1 MRIILVGFG
10 VVGQNFAKMLTLR
23 SPELVKDYGIRPR
36 LVAVADRGGTA
47 VDAPGLDI
55 DHLLLVKAEKGT
67 VAAYRGSGKHNLSAV
82 ELIKDTS
89 ADIMVEAT
97 PTNIKSGEPGLSNI
111 MTALK
116 SGKHVI
122 TTNKGPLALAFPALQ
137 ELARYNRRLL
147 RFSGTVG
154 GGTPILDF
162 AKKCLPGDRILSAR
176 GILNGTTNY
185 ILSKMAKGHTPFEE
199 ALAEAQRLGYA
210 EKDPSMDLDGLDTGC
225 KLVIIANWV
234 MGLKVTLRDVK
245 VEGIRGVALKAV
257 EEAAAKGYE
266 LKLLGTVDGALNVS
280 PQLVSRSDPLCVD
293 GVLNAVTYISEY
305 AGEETVIGRGAGGV
319 ETASAILRDLIEIK
333 RGISQW
339 YPE

>member
-10 VVGQNFAKMLTLR
+10 VVGQNFAKMLALR
-23 SPELVKDYGIRPR
+23 SLELVKDHGIRPC
-36 LVAVADRGGTA
+36 LVAVADKGGVAIDARG
-47 VDAPGLDI
+47 LNI
-55 DHLLLVKAEKGT
+55 DRLLQVKGEKGT
-67 VAAYRGSGKHNLSAV
+67 VATDRSYGKPGLSALELV
-82 ELIKDTS
+82 ENTS
-89 ADIMVEAT
+89 ADIVVEVT

-162 AKKCLPGDRILSAR
+162 AKKCLPGDRILSVR

-185 ILSKMAKGHTPFEE
+185 ILSKMVKEHTSFEE

-210 EKDPSMDLDGLDTGC
+210 EQDPSMDIDGLDTAC

-234 MGLKVTLRDVK
+234 MGLRVTLRDVK
-245 VEGIRGVALKAV
+245 VDGIRGIALKAV
-257 EEAAAKGYE
+257 KEATAKGCE
-266 LKLLGTVDGALNVS
+266 LKLLGTIDGALKVL
-280 PQLVSRSDPLCVD
+280 PQLVSKSDPLCVD
-293 GVLNAVTYISEY
+293 GVLNAVTYVSEY

-333 RGISQW
+333 RSIHQGHS
-339 YPE
+339 E